1 MLLHV
6 YPRAWR
12 ERYGD
17 ELVALLEAEPLTWR
31 VRLNVIGAGIRE
43 RLRGS
48 GPAELRVLWAWS
60 LFVIGGMAFQK
71 TSEHWQSVVPGTDRA
86 IPTAAFDIVQG
97 AAIVG
102 SAAVVIGVALVFPA
116 FIHDLR
122 SGGWT
127 AVRRPIVVASAATVI
142 ACCALIA
149 VAVHHD
155 VVAASVFI
163 AAALVSLFA
172 WTHAASVAAR
182 RLPRLRAHRYLAR
195 FVGATML
202 VMTVAAAVWFGA
214 VSAHAPSFVAASA
227 GYPNSDRRAATSF
240 LTSVFGSG
248 RSTGKCSALFVIV

>member
-1 MLLHV
+1 MFLHV

-31 VRLNVIGAGIRE
+31 VRLNVLGAGIRE

-48 GPAELRVLWAWS
+48 GPAELRMLWAWS

-71 TSEHWQSVVPGTDRA
+71 TSEHWQTVVPASGRA
-86 IPTAAFDIVQG
+86 VPTTAFDIVQG

-102 SAAVVIGVALVFPA
+102 SAAVVIGVALVVPA
-116 FIHDLR
+116 FMRDLC

-127 AVRRPIVVASAATVI
+127 AVRRPIVVASTATVI
-142 ACCALIA
+142 GCCALIA
-149 VAVHHD
+149 VALDHD

-163 AAALVSLFA
+163 ASALVSLFA

-182 RLPRLRAHRYLAR
+182 RLPRLRAHGYLASAL
-195 FVGATML
+195 GATML

-214 VSAHAPSFVAASA
+214 VTAHAPSFVGAAQLTVTATFMLAGTTLGASA
-227 GYPNSDRRAATSF
+227 ARPTRA
-240 LTSVFGSG
+240 
-248 RSTGKCSALFVIV
+248 